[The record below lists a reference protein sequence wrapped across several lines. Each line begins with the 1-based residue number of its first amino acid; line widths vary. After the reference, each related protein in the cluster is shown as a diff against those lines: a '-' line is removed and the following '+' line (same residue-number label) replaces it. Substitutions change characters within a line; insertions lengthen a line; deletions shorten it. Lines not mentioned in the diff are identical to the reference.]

1 MWTIATEGVLMNT
14 NPSNI
19 RRAPTTD
26 ARLAEAVRRLHELG
40 PRLVCELEY
49 EIEEL
54 KQQIAALRGAIQSPP
69 VEGKGAELV
78 GMLKG
83 A

>member
-1 MWTIATEGVLMNT
+1 MNP
-14 NPSNI
+14 NPSHTSI

-54 KQQIAALRGAIQSPP
+54 KQQIVALRGTIQGPP

-78 GMLKG
+78 GLLKG